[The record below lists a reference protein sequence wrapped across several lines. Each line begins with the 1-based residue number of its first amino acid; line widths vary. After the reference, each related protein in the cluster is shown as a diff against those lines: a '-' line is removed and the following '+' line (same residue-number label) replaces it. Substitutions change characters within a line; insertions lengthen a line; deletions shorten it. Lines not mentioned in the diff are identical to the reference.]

1 MKRILI
7 IVLLL
12 HISSLLVLAQKSYK
26 ERFDSQAS
34 IKQEQV
40 KTDILYNRVVPWA
53 KINEFAT
60 AKDQKTDT
68 KRFIQAWYEL
78 QLAHYEKASP
88 LSLQNVQDIISSHN
102 FKRQIPIGVLN
113 YAYNYLDSN
122 AIAQKKYKRIST
134 QEIQMAVALQTE
146 NLKAGEHKFVLN
158 PQLVFGN
165 LQNNIAQIRIEAGEN
180 NQVITFTPPIHNHL
194 IIKYL

>member
-1 MKRILI
+1 MKRNII

-12 HISSLLVLAQKSYK
+12 HISSLIVLAQKSYQ
-26 ERFDSQAS
+26 EQFDSQIG
-34 IKQEQV
+34 IKKEQV
-40 KTDILYNRVVPWA
+40 KTSILYNRVVPWA

-68 KRFIQAWYEL
+68 KRFIQTWYEL

-88 LSLQNVQDIISSHN
+88 LSLQNVQDIITSHN

-122 AIAQKKYKRIST
+122 ALAQKNYKRISIH
-134 QEIQMAVALQTE
+134 ELQMAVALQTE
-146 NLKAGEHKFVLN
+146 NLKAGEYKFVLN
-158 PQLVFGN
+158 PQLVFAN
-165 LQNNIAQIRIEAGEN
+165 LQNNITQIRIEAGEN
-180 NQVITFTPPIHNHL
+180 NQIITFTPPF
-194 IIKYL
+194 